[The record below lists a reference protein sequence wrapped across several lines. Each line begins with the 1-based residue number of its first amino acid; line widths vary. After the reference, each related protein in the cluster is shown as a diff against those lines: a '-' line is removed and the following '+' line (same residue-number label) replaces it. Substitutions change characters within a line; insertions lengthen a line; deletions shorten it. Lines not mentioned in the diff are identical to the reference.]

1 MSQPDAMNY
10 FTALKDAGKVQF
22 YGNLTFEL
30 DNGVLN
36 LVSNV
41 KSEMKSWLARC
52 VREEDRAAAF
62 RHVIQE
68 PRPPRPHQAKAVK
81 HVLEY
86 CKEDAQSKTSH
97 DDDVYTTTKTLGA
110 MTLTTPTPR
119 KMTRA
124 AVVMATGS
132 GKTYT
137 SFLSVITLER
147 DEELRVTQDVRDGG
161 MAASIHFS
169 PMIRLVIQNA
179 HEWLADERKL
189 EAQQVAEQG
198 AAEGKFYYC
207 ICSMR
212 DDRASLSSGCT
223 AVRMIETTKLPDV
236 FRHHR
241 RRGSLHRCR
250 FFTTCGYCCSTGTR
264 SRRRPHSR
272 YTRRSLARP
281 GVQGAAAR
289 DTADQLGQ
297 RRAAK
302 RAPLRLGDL

>member
-22 YGNLTFEL
+22 YGNLSFEL
-30 DNGVLN
+30 DNTVVN
-36 LVSNV
+36 LVDNV
-41 KSEMKSWLARC
+41 ESEMKSWLARC
-52 VREEDRAAAF
+52 VHGEEQRAEAF

-68 PRPPRPHQAKAVK
+68 PRPPRPHQEKAVSD
-81 HVLEY
+81 VLKY
-86 CKEDAQSKTSH
+86 CKEDAQSKT
-97 DDDVYTTTKTLGA
+97 LGA
-110 MTLTTPTPR
+110 MTLTPTTTPTPR
-119 KMTRA
+119 TMTRA

-189 EAQQVAEQG
+189 EAKQD

-223 AVRMIETTKLPDV
+223 AVRMIETGRVPAV

-241 RRGSLHRCR
+241 QRGSLHRCR
-250 FFTTCGYCCSTGTR
+250 FFTTCGLLPIDRTHSPL
-264 SRRRPHSR
+264 SRRSPDALQTLSR
-272 YTRRSLARP
+272 RSPDALQTLSLALHAPFALQTRRP
-281 GVQGAAAR
+281 
-289 DTADQLGQ
+289 
-297 RRAAK
+297 K
-302 RAPLRLGDL
+302 RCCV